1 MSQSSQLQWDGSNK
15 AFKAWAACVNDI
27 PSSDGELDSDEEG
40 GNPNWVAHANLT
52 FSRQSRGNGQPS
64 NVGQPP
70 RPKEPQN
77 GPAPISAPADPIAQ
91 MKNIVAAE
99 TERCLNHMR
108 ELLAK
113 QSPTIDGNNKVANQ
127 SGQTQNGNHNNPHS
141 RWGQGRWNIPGQVQC
156 YNCQGFGHMAKECQ
170 NPKVLGEGD
179 NKPHTIYAK
188 TKCLC
193 TGFCAST
200 IPCLSST
207 VRGTTTGPPVCT
219 E

>member
-1 MSQSSQLQWDGSNK
+1 M
-15 AFKAWAACVNDI
+15 
-27 PSSDGELDSDEEG
+27 
-40 GNPNWVAHANLT
+40 
-52 FSRQSRGNGQPS
+52 FSRQSRDNGQPS

-113 QSPTIDGNNKVANQ
+113 QGPTIDGNNKVANQ
-127 SGQTQNGNHNNPHS
+127 SGQTQNGNHNNPCS
-141 RWGQGRWNIPGQVQC
+141 RQGQGRENIPGQVQC
-156 YNCQGFGHMAKECQ
+156 YNCQGYGHMAKECQ
-170 NPKVLGEGD
+170 NPKVPWGGGQRAPTPSMQGL
-179 NKPHTIYAK
+179 NAYAQ
-188 TKCLC
+188 
-193 TGFCAST
+193 GFVPAQYPASV
-200 IPCLSST
+200 PKSG
-207 VRGTTTGPPVCT
+207 VPQQARPVCT